1 MVDIGP
7 IMPTCAASAGPI
19 RATASITASTGNTV
33 QAVPL
38 SSDSHHTAA
47 GSDNSAPAGF
57 SHRYWPMHSTQATV
71 LA

>member
-33 QAVPL
+33 QTVPL
-38 SSDSHHTAA
+38 SNDSPHTGA
-47 GSDNSAPAGF
+47 GKAGNVEADF
-57 SHRYWPMHSTQATV
+57 SHKYWPMHSTQATV